1 MARHS
6 LGAKTTG
13 AGTTV
18 RPCMA
23 LHGVAG
29 GGGTVRE
36 IGIFNTTNTACDYK
50 VVRLTAAGTPGGT
63 VTAPTAQKDQNLFSA
78 APLLVLAQLY
88 TADFTANTD
97 MFDLGYRASLGA
109 AIGAGVIWT
118 FGESGLQITNATS
131 SGIGVVV
138 ENGTG
143 QLLQAY
149 FVWDE

>member
-6 LGAKTTG
+6 LGAKATG
-13 AGTTV
+13 AGSTTL
-18 RPCMA
+18 PTMA

-29 GGGTVRE
+29 NGGTVRE

-50 VVRLTAAGTPGGT
+50 LVRLSSAGTPGAT
-63 VTAPTAQKDQNLFSA
+63 VTAPAAQLSQNLVAA
-78 APLLVLAQLY
+78 APALVLAQAY
-88 TADFTANTD
+88 TSTGPTLT
-97 MFDLGYRASLGA
+97 DLGYRASLGA

-118 FGESGLQITNATS
+118 FGSDGLQISNSTA
-131 SGIGVVV
+131 SGIGIVV

-143 QLLQAY
+143 QLCQIY